1 MKLTKRQNEIIAL
14 VKKGYKNDEIAALLK
29 LKPATVKSTLC
40 SAYARMGK
48 VVKRI

>member
-14 VKKGYKNDEIAALLK
+14 VKKGYKNAEIAALLNIK
-29 LKPATVKSTLC
+29 LSTVNSTLC

-48 VVKRI
+48 VVKRM